1 MLPSLVPCIL
11 ALALTSFV
19 ILVSNSFSGLQK
31 ILFQSL
37 MFGLGLSG
45 SIAFLFGNN
54 KDDLKTFWALFAG
67 LSQETR
73 FCLAVIA
80 IAATYFGGA
89 MYVAAPEKSDE
100 ESELAVSHLAT
111 PASCDTNVGFD
122 VPSVI
127 PEDDKVFFE
136 EFLDK

>member
-1 MLPSLVPCIL
+1 
-11 ALALTSFV
+11 
-19 ILVSNSFSGLQK
+19 
-31 ILFQSL
+31 

-54 KDDLKTFWALFAG
+54 KDDLKSLWASFAG

-89 MYVAAPEKSDE
+89 MYVAAPEKDE
-100 ESELAVSHLAT
+100 EVAADVSLAT
-111 PASCDTNVGFD
+111 PASCDTSVGFD

-127 PEDDKVFFE
+127 PQDDKVFFE
-136 EFLDK
+136 QFLDK